1 VTLRDGALLKAL
13 RTHPKHVDGS
23 AIFRYTSKL
32 VLVGGAYYVAAILGL
47 RLALIEK
54 NVTPLWPPTGIAV
67 VAFLIFGWR
76 VWPGIALAALAVN
89 LPISTNGLAAAATA
103 TGNTVAPLLA
113 AILLVRVGFRREI
126 DRLQDAL
133 AIVFL
138 AALLSTLISASV
150 GAGTLVLSGAIPAG
164 RFPAAWAVWWTG
176 DAMGVL
182 VVAPFLL
189 VLLQRPWSGSL
200 RERIE
205 IAALLLLV
213 ADVSVLVM
221 NTDLRLMFLVIP
233 FLGWTAWRFQQRG
246 AAPAALL
253 AAGIASWAAAHGL
266 GPFQQG
272 TLFEKMISLQ
282 AFNATVAFSSL
293 FFAALVTERTR
304 AREALERS
312 AAELEDR
319 VARRTAELSAANER
333 LNREIAERHDTDRKL
348 RQREGQLAEVQQQA
362 QVGNWEWLIPE
373 DRVSWSDEMY
383 RIHGYLPKAFPI
395 TFEKAVELVEEEDA
409 TRIRANLKAALA
421 RGRDHDLPPSEY
433 RIVRADGAERVLL
446 GKARLSVGSD
456 GRPLRMVGT
465 VQDITEGKQAEREH
479 RIAET
484 LQRSLLPDRLPEI
497 PGVLLAARY
506 LPATSDLE
514 VGGDWYDVVQLPNGS
529 LALAIGDVAGHGLR
543 AASTMGQLRMALRAY
558 ALEEGSPSQV
568 VGRFRRLV
576 RVLVPDIV
584 TLIYLV
590 FDPESGTLRFAN
602 AGHPPPLLVDGDGQT
617 SYLEGGL
624 GPPLGAI
631 AHPGQD
637 IDAATHLDAGSTL
650 LLFTDGL
657 VERRGASILDGLTRL
672 KTLAADPGEDLE
684 ALCDQLLSAMVT
696 DEVSDDIALLA
707 LRQVPFAAEPLFLR
721 LPAEPHVL
729 APLRQTIR
737 RWLRELD
744 ADPGIVD
751 DVLVACGEASANAIQ
766 HAYGAKDGLFEV
778 SLVLSDGAVEITIR
792 DLGSWRPSSG
802 SGRAARRG
810 GLGQRLMRS
819 LMDSVDVNSGPEGT
833 VVRMRR
839 SLQLKADRERT
850 RAR

>member
-1 VTLRDGALLKAL
+1 MSLREGPLLKASGGQL
-13 RTHPKHVDGS
+13 RHIDRSTLL
-23 AIFRYTSKL
+23 RYTGK
-32 VLVGGAYYVAAILGL
+32 VALVGGAYYVAAVLGL
-47 RLALIEK
+47 RLALIER

-76 VWPGIALAALAVN
+76 IWPGVALAALAVN

-103 TGNTVAPLLA
+103 VGNTLAPVVAAL
-113 AILLVRVGFRREI
+113 LLVRVGFRKEI

-138 AALLSTLISASV
+138 AALLSMMISASI
-150 GAGTLVLSGAIPAG
+150 GTGTLVLSGAIPAS

-189 VLLQRPWSGSL
+189 GLFQRPWRGSL
-200 RERIE
+200 RERTE
-205 IAALLLLV
+205 LGALLLLV
-213 ADVSVLVM
+213 ATVSVLVM
-221 NTDLRLMFLVIP
+221 NTDLQLMFLVIP

-253 AAGIASWAAAHGL
+253 AAVIASWAAAHGM

-272 TLFEKMISLQ
+272 TLFEKMITLQ
-282 AFNATVAFSSL
+282 SFNATVAFTSL

-304 AREALERS
+304 AREDLER
-312 AAELEDR
+312 AATELEDR

-333 LNREIAERHDTDRKL
+333 LQQEIAERHDTDRRL
-348 RQREGQLAEVQQQA
+348 RQREGQLAEVQQAA

-373 DRVSWSDEMY
+373 DRVTWSDEMY
-383 RIHGYLPKAFPI
+383 RIHGYPPKAFPI
-395 TFEKAVELVEEEDA
+395 TFEKAVAQVEEEDA
-409 TRIRANLKAALA
+409 TRIRANLKAALG
-421 RGRDHDLPPSEY
+421 RGLDHDLPPSEY
-433 RIVRADGAERVLL
+433 RIVRADGTERVLL
-446 GKARLSVGSD
+446 GKARLSVGPD
-456 GRPLRMVGT
+456 GRPLRMIGT
-465 VQDITEGKQAEREH
+465 VQDVTEGKKAEREH

-529 LALAIGDVAGHGLR
+529 MALAIGDVAGHGLR

-568 VGRFRRLV
+568 VARVRRLV
-576 RVLVPDIV
+576 RVLVPDIA

-590 FDPESGTLRFAN
+590 FDPETGTLRFAN
-602 AGHPPPLLVDGDGQT
+602 AGHPPPLLVEGNGQI

-624 GPPLGAI
+624 GPPLGAT
-631 AHPGQD
+631 AHPRPD
-637 IDAATHLDAGSTL
+637 IDVEAHLDAGSTL

-657 VERRGASILDGLTRL
+657 VERRGSSILEGLTRL

-684 ALCDQLLSAMVT
+684 VLCDHLLDSMVT

-707 LRQVPFAAEPLFLR
+707 LRQVPLAAGPLFLR
-721 LPAEPHVL
+721 LPAEPQVL
-729 APLRQTIR
+729 APLRQTVR
-737 RWLRELD
+737 RWLREID
-744 ADPGIVD
+744 ADPRIVD

-778 SLVLSDGAVEITIR
+778 SLVVSDGTVDVTIR
-792 DLGSWRPSSG
+792 DRGNWRPSSG

-810 GLGQRLMRS
+810 GLGQRLMRE
-819 LMDSVDVNSGPEGT
+819 LMDSVNVESGPEGT

-839 SLQLKADRERT
+839 SLQVGADRERT

>member
-1 VTLRDGALLKAL
+1 MSLREGPLLKAL
-13 RTHPKHVDGS
+13 GGQPKHIDRS
-23 AIFRYTSKL
+23 TLLRYAGKV
-32 VLVGGAYYVAAILGL
+32 VLVGGAYYVAAVLGL
-47 RLALIEK
+47 RLALIER

-76 VWPGIALAALAVN
+76 VWPGVALAALAVN

-103 TGNTVAPLLA
+103 AGNTLAPVVAAL
-113 AILLVRVGFRREI
+113 LLVRVGFRREI

-138 AALLSTLISASV
+138 AALLSMLISASI
-150 GAGTLVLSGAIPAG
+150 GTGTLVLSGAIPASK
-164 RFPAAWAVWWTG
+164 FPAAWAVWWTG

-189 VLLQRPWSGSL
+189 VLFQRPWSGSL
-200 RERIE
+200 RERTE
-205 IAALLLLV
+205 LGALLLLV
-213 ADVSVLVM
+213 ATVSVLVM
-221 NTDLRLMFLVIP
+221 NTDLQLMFLVIP

-253 AAGIASWAAAHGL
+253 AAVIASWAAAHGI

-272 TLFEKMISLQ
+272 TLFEKMITLQ
-282 AFNATVAFSSL
+282 SFNATVAFSSL

-304 AREALERS
+304 AREALERA

-333 LNREIAERHDTDRKL
+333 LEQEIAERHDTDRRL
-348 RQREGQLAEVQQQA
+348 RQREGQLAEVQQAA
-362 QVGNWEWLIPE
+362 QVGNWEWVIPE
-373 DRVSWSDEMY
+373 DRVTWSDEMY
-383 RIHGYLPKAFPI
+383 RIHGYPPKAFPI
-395 TFEKAVELVEEEDA
+395 TFEKAVAQVEEEDA
-409 TRIRANLKAALA
+409 TRIRANLKAALG

-433 RIVRADGAERVLL
+433 RIVRADGTERVLL
-446 GKARLSVGSD
+446 GKARLSVGPD
-456 GRPLRMVGT
+456 GQPLRMIGT
-465 VQDITEGKQAEREH
+465 VQDVTEGKKAEREH

-529 LALAIGDVAGHGLR
+529 MGLAIGDVAGHGLR

-568 VGRFRRLV
+568 LGRVRRLV

-602 AGHPPPLLVDGDGQT
+602 AGHPPPLLVEGNGQT

-624 GPPLGAI
+624 GPPLGAT
-631 AHPGQD
+631 AHPRPD
-637 IDAATHLDAGSTL
+637 IDADGSPGRGFDLAPVHRWTRGAARKLDPRRVDPIEDAG
-650 LLFTDGL
+650 G
-657 VERRGASILDGLTRL
+657 R
-672 KTLAADPGEDLE
+672 
-684 ALCDQLLSAMVT
+684 
-696 DEVSDDIALLA
+696 
-707 LRQVPFAAEPLFLR
+707 
-721 LPAEPHVL
+721 
-729 APLRQTIR
+729 
-737 RWLRELD
+737 
-744 ADPGIVD
+744 
-751 DVLVACGEASANAIQ
+751 
-766 HAYGAKDGLFEV
+766 
-778 SLVLSDGAVEITIR
+778 
-792 DLGSWRPSSG
+792 
-802 SGRAARRG
+802 SGRG
-810 GLGQRLMRS
+810 SRS
-819 LMDSVDVNSGPEGT
+819 AV
-833 VVRMRR
+833 
-839 SLQLKADRERT
+839 
-850 RAR
+850 

>member
-1 VTLRDGALLKAL
+1 MSLREGPVLKAL
-13 RTHPKHVDGS
+13 GSQPKHIS
-23 AIFRYTSKL
+23 SSRLLRYAGKV
-32 VLVGGAYYVAAILGL
+32 VLVGGAYYVAAVFGL
-47 RLALIEK
+47 RLALIER

-67 VAFLIFGWR
+67 VALLIFGWR
-76 VWPGIALAALAVN
+76 VWPGVALAALAVN

-103 TGNTVAPLLA
+103 AGNTLAPVVAAL
-113 AILLVRVGFRREI
+113 LLVRVGFRREI

-138 AALLSTLISASV
+138 AALLSMLISASI
-150 GAGTLVLSGAIPAG
+150 GTGTLVLSGAIPASK
-164 RFPAAWAVWWTG
+164 FPAAWAVWWTG

-189 VLLQRPWSGSL
+189 VLFQKPWSGSL
-200 RERIE
+200 RERTE
-205 IAALLLLV
+205 LGALLLVV
-213 ADVSVLVM
+213 AAVSVLVM
-221 NTDLRLMFLVIP
+221 NANLQLMFLVIP
-233 FLGWTAWRFQQRG
+233 FLGWTSWRFQQRG

-253 AAGIASWAAAHGL
+253 AAVIASWAAAHGM

-272 TLFEKMISLQ
+272 TLFEKMITLQ
-282 AFNATVAFSSL
+282 SFNATVAFSSL

-304 AREALERS
+304 AREALERA

-319 VARRTAELSAANER
+319 VGRRTAELSAANER
-333 LNREIAERHDTDRKL
+333 LQQEIAERHDAARRL
-348 RQREGQLAEVQQQA
+348 RQREGQLAEVQQAA
-362 QVGNWEWLIPE
+362 QVGNWEWVIPE
-373 DRVSWSDEMY
+373 DRVTWSDEMY
-383 RIHGYLPKAFPI
+383 RIHGYLPKEFPI
-395 TFEKAVELVEEEDA
+395 TFEKAVEQVQEEDA
-409 TRIRANLKAALA
+409 IRIRANLKAALE

-433 RIVRADGAERVLL
+433 RIVRADGTERVLL
-446 GKARLSVGSD
+446 GKARLSVGPD

-465 VQDITEGKQAEREH
+465 VQDVTEGKKAEREH

-514 VGGDWYDVVQLPNGS
+514 VGGDWYDVVQLPNGGM
-529 LALAIGDVAGHGLR
+529 ALAIGDVAGHGLR

-568 VGRFRRLV
+568 VGRVRRLV

-602 AGHPPPLLVDGDGQT
+602 AGHPPPLLVEGNGQT

-624 GPPLGAI
+624 GPPLGAT
-631 AHPGQD
+631 AHPRPD
-637 IDAATHLDAGSTL
+637 IDVEAHLDAGSTL

-657 VERRGASILDGLTRL
+657 VERRGSSILDGLTRL
-672 KTLAADPGEDLE
+672 KTLAADPGADLE
-684 ALCDQLLSAMVT
+684 ALCDHLLDSMVT
-696 DEVSDDIALLA
+696 EEVSDDIALLA
-707 LRQVPFAAEPLFLR
+707 LRQVPLAAGPLFLR
-721 LPAEPHVL
+721 LPAEPQVL
-729 APLRQTIR
+729 APLRQTVR
-737 RWLRELD
+737 RWLREID
-744 ADPGIVD
+744 ADPRIVD
-751 DVLVACGEASANAIQ
+751 DVLVACGEAFANAIQ

-778 SLVLSDGAVEITIR
+778 SLVASDGAVEITIR
-792 DLGSWRPSSG
+792 DLGSWRPSTG

-810 GLGQRLMRS
+810 GLGQRLMRE
-819 LMDSVDVNSGPEGT
+819 LMDSVDVDTGPEGT

-839 SLQLKADRERT
+839 SLQVGADRERT

>member
-1 VTLRDGALLKAL
+1 MTLREGGLLKAL
-13 RTHPKHVDGS
+13 GGNPKHIS
-23 AIFRYTSKL
+23 RSTLFRYTSK
-32 VLVGGAYYVAAILGL
+32 VILVGGAYYVAAILGL
-47 RLALIEK
+47 RLSLIER

-76 VWPGIALAALAVN
+76 VWPGVAVAAFAVN
-89 LPISTNGLAAAATA
+89 LPISTNGLAAAVTA
-103 TGNTVAPLLA
+103 TGNTLAPIVA
-113 AILLVRVGFRREI
+113 AILLVRVDFRREI

-138 AALLSTLISASV
+138 GALLSMLISASL
-150 GAGTLVLSGAIPAG
+150 GAGTLVLSGAIPASK
-164 RFPAAWAVWWTG
+164 FPAAWAVWWTG

-189 VLLQRPWSGSL
+189 VLFQRPWSGSL
-200 RERIE
+200 RERTE
-205 IAALLLLV
+205 AGALVLLV
-213 ADVSVLVM
+213 AAVSVLVM

-272 TLFEKMISLQ
+272 TLFEKMITLQ

-304 AREALERS
+304 ARDALEGA

-333 LNREIAERHDTDRKL
+333 LKHEIAERHDTDRRL

-362 QVGNWEWLIPE
+362 QVGNWEWVIPE
-373 DRVSWSDEMY
+373 DRVSWSDEMF
-383 RIHGYLPKAFPI
+383 RIHGFLPDAFPL
-395 TFEKAVELVEEEDA
+395 TFEKAVEQVEEEDA
-409 TRIRANLKAALA
+409 SRIRANVRAALG
-421 RGRDHDLPPSEY
+421 RGRDHDLPTMEY

-446 GKARLSVGSD
+446 GKARLSVGSN
-456 GRPLRMVGT
+456 GQPLRMIGT
-465 VQDITEGKQAEREH
+465 IQDITEGKKAEAEH

-497 PGVLLAARY
+497 PGVSLAARY
-506 LPATSDLE
+506 LPATSDME
-514 VGGDWYDVVQLPNGS
+514 VGGDWYDVVQLPNGTMG
-529 LALAIGDVAGHGLR
+529 LAIGDVAGHGLR

-558 ALEEGSPSQV
+558 ALEEGSPSRV
-568 VGRFRRLV
+568 VSRIRHLV
-576 RVLVPDIV
+576 RLLVPDIV
-584 TLIYLV
+584 TLIYLI
-590 FDPESGTLRFAN
+590 FDPDSGTLRFAN
-602 AGHPPPLLVDGDGQT
+602 AGHPPPLLVGWKGET

-624 GPPLGAI
+624 GPPLGATT
-631 AHPGQD
+631 HLGQD
-637 IDAATHLDAGSTL
+637 IEVAAHLDAGSTL

-657 VERRGASILDGLTRL
+657 VERRGTSIRDGLTRL

-684 ALCDQLLSAMVT
+684 ALCDHLLGSMVT
-696 DEVSDDIALLA
+696 SEVSDDIALLA
-707 LRQVPFAAEPLFLR
+707 LRQVPLAAEPLLLR

-729 APLRQTIR
+729 APLRQTVR
-737 RWLRELD
+737 RWLREID
-744 ADPGIVD
+744 ADPKVAD
-751 DVLVACGEASANAIQ
+751 EVLIACGEACANAIQ

-778 SLVLSDGAVEITIR
+778 NLVLSDGTIEVTIR

-802 SGRAARRG
+802 SGSAARRG
-810 GLGQRLMRS
+810 GLGQRLMRE
-819 LMDSVDVNSGPEGT
+819 LMDSVDVNSGPGGT

-839 SLQLKADRERT
+839 SLQVGADRERT
-850 RAR
+850 GAR

>member
-1 VTLRDGALLKAL
+1 
-13 RTHPKHVDGS
+13 
-23 AIFRYTSKL
+23 
-32 VLVGGAYYVAAILGL
+32 
-47 RLALIEK
+47 
-54 NVTPLWPPTGIAV
+54 
-67 VAFLIFGWR
+67 
-76 VWPGIALAALAVN
+76 
-89 LPISTNGLAAAATA
+89 
-103 TGNTVAPLLA
+103 
-113 AILLVRVGFRREI
+113 
-126 DRLQDAL
+126 
-133 AIVFL
+133 
-138 AALLSTLISASV
+138 
-150 GAGTLVLSGAIPAG
+150 
-164 RFPAAWAVWWTG
+164 
-176 DAMGVL
+176 M
-182 VVAPFLL
+182 
-189 VLLQRPWSGSL
+189 
-200 RERIE
+200 
-205 IAALLLLV
+205 
-213 ADVSVLVM
+213 
-221 NTDLRLMFLVIP
+221 
-233 FLGWTAWRFQQRG
+233 
-246 AAPAALL
+246 
-253 AAGIASWAAAHGL
+253 
-266 GPFQQG
+266 
-272 TLFEKMISLQ
+272 
-282 AFNATVAFSSL
+282 
-293 FFAALVTERTR
+293 
-304 AREALERS
+304 
-312 AAELEDR
+312 
-319 VARRTAELSAANER
+319 
-333 LNREIAERHDTDRKL
+333 
-348 RQREGQLAEVQQQA
+348 
-362 QVGNWEWLIPE
+362 
-373 DRVSWSDEMY
+373 
-383 RIHGYLPKAFPI
+383 
-395 TFEKAVELVEEEDA
+395 
-409 TRIRANLKAALA
+409 
-421 RGRDHDLPPSEY
+421 
-433 RIVRADGAERVLL
+433 L
-446 GKARLSVGSD
+446 GKARLSVGPD
-456 GRPLRMVGT
+456 GQPLRMIGT
-465 VQDITEGKQAEREH
+465 VQDITEGKKAEREH

-514 VGGDWYDVVQLPNGS
+514 VGGDWYDVAQLPNGS
-529 LALAIGDVAGHGLR
+529 IGLAIGDVAGHGLR

-568 VGRFRRLV
+568 VGRVRRLV

>member
-1 VTLRDGALLKAL
+1 MSLREGPLLKAL
-13 RTHPKHVDGS
+13 GSQPKHIS
-23 AIFRYTSKL
+23 RSTLLRYGGKV
-32 VLVGGAYYVAAILGL
+32 VLVGGAYYVAAVLGL
-47 RLALIEK
+47 RLALIER

-67 VAFLIFGWR
+67 VALLIFGWR
-76 VWPGIALAALAVN
+76 VWPGVALAALAVN

-103 TGNTVAPLLA
+103 VGNTLAPIVAAL
-113 AILLVRVGFRREI
+113 LLVRVSFRREI

-138 AALLSTLISASV
+138 AALLSMLISASI
-150 GAGTLVLSGAIPAG
+150 GTGTLVLSGAIPASK
-164 RFPAAWAVWWTG
+164 FPGAWAVWWTG

-189 VLLQRPWSGSL
+189 VLFQKPWSGSL
-200 RERIE
+200 RERAE
-205 IAALLLLV
+205 LGALLLLV
-213 ADVSVLVM
+213 ATVSVLVM
-221 NTDLRLMFLVIP
+221 NTDLQLMFLVIP

-253 AAGIASWAAAHGL
+253 AAVIASWAAAHGM

-272 TLFEKMISLQ
+272 TLFEKMITLQ
-282 AFNATVAFSSL
+282 SFNATVAFSSL

-304 AREALERS
+304 AREALER
-312 AAELEDR
+312 AATELEDR

-333 LNREIAERHDTDRKL
+333 LEQEIAERRDTDRRL
-348 RQREGQLAEVQQQA
+348 RQREGQLAEVQQA
-362 QVGNWEWLIPE
+362 AKVGNWEWVIPE
-373 DRVSWSDEMY
+373 DRVTWSDEMY
-383 RIHGYLPKAFPI
+383 RIHGYPPRAFPI
-395 TFEKAVELVEEEDA
+395 TFEKAVAQVEEEDA
-409 TRIRANLKAALA
+409 TRIRANLKAALG

-433 RIVRADGAERVLL
+433 RIVRADGTERVLL
-446 GKARLSVGSD
+446 GKARLSVGPD
-456 GRPLRMVGT
+456 GQPLRMIGT
-465 VQDITEGKQAEREH
+465 VQDITEGKKAEREH

-484 LQRSLLPDRLPEI
+484 LQRSLLPEGLPEI

-529 LALAIGDVAGHGLR
+529 MGLAIGDVAGHGLR

-568 VGRFRRLV
+568 LGRVRRLV
-576 RVLVPDIV
+576 RVLVPDVV

-602 AGHPPPLLVDGDGQT
+602 AGHPPPLLVEGNGQT

-624 GPPLGAI
+624 GPPLGAT
-631 AHPGQD
+631 AHPRPD
-637 IDAATHLDAGSTL
+637 IDVEAHLDAGSTL

-657 VERRGASILDGLTRL
+657 VERRGSSILDGLTRL

-684 ALCDQLLSAMVT
+684 VLCDHLLDSMVT

-707 LRQVPFAAEPLFLR
+707 LRQVPLAAGPLFLR
-721 LPAEPHVL
+721 LPAEPQVL
-729 APLRQTIR
+729 APLRQTVR
-737 RWLRELD
+737 RWLREID
-744 ADPGIVD
+744 ADPRIVD
-751 DVLVACGEASANAIQ
+751 DVLVACGEAFANAIQ

-778 SLVLSDGAVEITIR
+778 SLVVSEGAVDVTIR
-792 DLGSWRPSSG
+792 DRGSWRPSSG

-810 GLGQRLMRS
+810 GLGQRLMRE
-819 LMDSVDVNSGPEGT
+819 LMDSVDVETGPEGT

-839 SLQLKADRERT
+839 SLQVEADRERT

>member
-1 VTLRDGALLKAL
+1 MSLREGPLLKAL
-13 RTHPKHVDGS
+13 GSQPKHIS
-23 AIFRYTSKL
+23 RSMLLRYAGKV
-32 VLVGGAYYVAAILGL
+32 VLVGGAYYVAAVLGL
-47 RLALIEK
+47 RLALIER

-67 VAFLIFGWR
+67 VALLIFGWR
-76 VWPGIALAALAVN
+76 VWPGVALAALAVN

-103 TGNTVAPLLA
+103 AGNTLAPLVA
-113 AILLVRVGFRREI
+113 ALLLVRVGFRREI

-138 AALLSTLISASV
+138 AALLSMLISASI
-150 GAGTLVLSGAIPAG
+150 GTGTLVLSGAIPASK
-164 RFPAAWAVWWTG
+164 FPAAWAVWWTG

-189 VLLQRPWSGSL
+189 VLFQRPWSGSL

-205 IAALLLLV
+205 LGALLLLV
-213 ADVSVLVM
+213 ATVSVLVM
-221 NTDLRLMFLVIP
+221 NADLQLMFLVIP
-233 FLGWTAWRFQQRG
+233 FLGWTSWRFQQRG

-253 AAGIASWAAAHGL
+253 AAVIASWAAAHGM

-272 TLFEKMISLQ
+272 TLFEKMITLQ
-282 AFNATVAFSSL
+282 SFNATVAFSSL

-304 AREALERS
+304 AREDLER
-312 AAELEDR
+312 AAVELEDR
-319 VARRTAELSAANER
+319 VGRRTAELSAANER
-333 LNREIAERHDTDRKL
+333 LQQEIAERHDAARRL
-348 RQREGQLAEVQQQA
+348 RQREGQLAEVQQAA
-362 QVGNWEWLIPE
+362 QVGNWEWVIPE
-373 DRVSWSDEMY
+373 DRVTWSDEMY
-383 RIHGYLPKAFPI
+383 RIHGYLPKEFPI
-395 TFEKAVELVEEEDA
+395 TFEKAVEQVQEEDA
-409 TRIRANLKAALA
+409 TRIRTNLKAALG

-433 RIVRADGAERVLL
+433 RIVRADGTERVLL
-446 GKARLSVGSD
+446 GKARLSVGPE
-456 GRPLRMVGT
+456 GRPLRMIGT
-465 VQDITEGKQAEREH
+465 VQDVTEGKKAEREH
-479 RIAET
+479 RIAVT

-529 LALAIGDVAGHGLR
+529 VALAIGDVAGHGLR

-568 VGRFRRLV
+568 VARVRRLV

-602 AGHPPPLLVDGDGQT
+602 AGHPPPLLVEGNGQT

-624 GPPLGAI
+624 GPPLGAT
-631 AHPGQD
+631 AHPRPD
-637 IDAATHLDAGSTL
+637 IDVEAHLDPGSTL

-657 VERRGASILDGLTRL
+657 VERRGTSILDGLSRL
-672 KTLAADPGEDLE
+672 KTLAADPDEDLE
-684 ALCDQLLSAMVT
+684 VLCDHLLDSMVT
-696 DEVSDDIALLA
+696 EEVSDDIALLA
-707 LRQVPFAAEPLFLR
+707 FRQVPLAAGPLFLR
-721 LPAEPHVL
+721 LPAEPQVL
-729 APLRQTIR
+729 APLRQTVR
-737 RWLRELD
+737 RWLREID
-744 ADPGIVD
+744 ADPRIVD
-751 DVLVACGEASANAIQ
+751 DVLVACGEAFANAIQ

-778 SLVLSDGAVEITIR
+778 SLVVSDGAVEVTIR

-810 GLGQRLMRS
+810 GLGQRLMRE
-819 LMDSVDVNSGPEGT
+819 LMDSVDVESGPEGT

-839 SLQLKADRERT
+839 SLQVGADRERT
-850 RAR
+850 RTR